1 MQDAGAI
8 LPLVIAPVT
17 MFGSAA
23 FSNHDLVSP
32 DQNGDTCMK
41 RYVTAATA
49 ALLVLGS
56 AQPAWA
62 GDVVLQPVPVGRE
75 TMRFDHGIVTL
86 DLQGRGA
93 AVQVTPR
100 GQQHGSWVFD
110 VAVLNT
116 GTLPVNFSRDNIS
129 VATGTLPVALLT
141 PQQLVHKAKKRAFWR
156 AMAVAA
162 VSGIAAGVMASQGA
176 SYKTRTNWSAGGSR
190 GSFRSVTTGPSLF
203 GQLQAAQLSQD
214 SRFAIAAIQLQLDRT
229 RQDIGDRA
237 VELTTVDPG
246 TSYGGQIVLDK
257 LKPGA
262 LPQQVAI
269 TVAWNG
275 EIFPFAFQLAP
286 AGTPQQA
293 FPTTIPLTSAA
304 ATPIPA
310 VVPAAVPVAP
320 EPMRVA
326 AMAPAPSVAAVR
338 AATARAAALA
348 PVPVASV
355 PVPSMPITALAV
367 SAPVPVGG
375 GLTEAER
382 YQQRL
387 AAARGVRGREAR
399 QGWTI
404 SD

>member
-1 MQDAGAI
+1 
-8 LPLVIAPVT
+8 
-17 MFGSAA
+17 
-23 FSNHDLVSP
+23 
-32 DQNGDTCMK
+32 MK

-75 TMRFDHGIVTL
+75 TMRFDHGIATL

-100 GQQHGSWVFD
+100 GQQHGRWVFD

-116 GTLPVNFSRDNIS
+116 GMLPVNFSRDNIS
-129 VATGTLPVALLT
+129 VVTGTMPVALLT
-141 PQQLVHKAKKRAFWR
+141 PQQLVNKAKKRAFWR
-156 AMAVAA
+156 TMAVAA
-162 VSGIAAGVMASQGA
+162 LSGIAAGVAASQDT
-176 SYKTRTNWSAGGSR
+176 SYRTRTYWSAGGVR
-190 GSFRSVTTGPSLF
+190 GSSRTVTTGPSLF
-203 GQLQAAQLSQD
+203 GQLQAAQISRD
-214 SRFAIAAIQLQLDRT
+214 SGFAIAAIQLQLDRT
-229 RQDIGDRA
+229 RQEIGDRA
-237 VELTTVDPG
+237 VELTTIDPG

-257 LKPGA
+257 LKPGV

-275 EIFPFAFQLAP
+275 ETFPFAFQLAP
-286 AGTPQQA
+286 AGTPQKA
-293 FPTTIPLTSAA
+293 FPTTIPLASPAA
-304 ATPIPA
+304 APIPA
-310 VVPAAVPVAP
+310 VVPPAAPAMA
-320 EPMRVA
+320 EPMRIAAVSAAPARVA
-326 AMAPAPSVAAVR
+326 AL
-338 AATARAAALA
+338 T
-348 PVPVASV
+348 PVPTSAVSV
-355 PVPSMPITALAV
+355 TALAV

-375 GLTEAER
+375 GLTEAEL